1 MLEGVIMNY
10 SQESIT
16 DFSPESWGWKR
27 EFHAAWMALVD
38 SNPGFRAFSPA
49 RVTGREHHRYE
60 IVRPDFRSLAGFA
73 SLSGEPARFGFSVGV
88 PVSGRF
94 EYGATGPADYPVI
107 GDWVLVEAENESLR
121 IQGVLAR
128 RSALSRGSAGP
139 ICDEQVLAA
148 NVDVIFLVF
157 ALDGGRNFLLRF
169 LERALIVAKNSG
181 AACCIVLNKAD
192 LATAEERERSLFD
205 ARRAAPHLPV
215 VALSAKT
222 GEGVGDLSAI
232 ISPGETGCVLGKSG
246 VGKSALVNALAR
258 RADSTGAM
266 DLDGAADLAREGAVR
281 GDDLR
286 GRHTTTSSH
295 LYRLESGLLM
305 IDSPGIREL
314 KIWGDADALEG
325 GFPEIGELALS
336 CRFSD
341 CSHAE
346 EPGCAVR
353 EALVSGALDPARYR
367 AYLDLSKE
375 QAWLE
380 RRNDDR
386 ARRADDHKWKQISK
400 AQKELKKNGR

>member
-1 MLEGVIMNY
+1 M
-10 SQESIT
+10 
-16 DFSPESWGWKR
+16 
-27 EFHAAWMALVD
+27 
-38 SNPGFRAFSPA
+38 
-49 RVTGREHHRYE
+49 
-60 IVRPDFRSLAGFA
+60 
-73 SLSGEPARFGFSVGV
+73 
-88 PVSGRF
+88 
-94 EYGATGPADYPVI
+94 
-107 GDWVLVEAENESLR
+107 
-121 IQGVLAR
+121 
-128 RSALSRGSAGP
+128 
-139 ICDEQVLAA
+139 
-148 NVDVIFLVF
+148 
-157 ALDGGRNFLLRF
+157 
-169 LERALIVAKNSG
+169 
-181 AACCIVLNKAD
+181 LNKAD
-192 LATAEERERSLFD
+192 LATAEERDQAIFD

-258 RADSTGAM
+258 RADSTGAV
-266 DLDGAADLAREGAVR
+266 DLDGAVDLAREGAVR

-295 LYRLESGLLM
+295 LYRLDSGLLM

-314 KIWGDADALEG
+314 KIWGDADVLEG
-325 GFPEIGELALS
+325 GFPEITELALS

-341 CSHAE
+341 CAHVE

-353 EALVSGALDPARYR
+353 EALASGALDSARYQ

-375 QAWLE
+375 QAWLD

>member
-1 MLEGVIMNY
+1 MNV
-10 SQESIT
+10 SQRTIT
-16 DFSPESWGWKR
+16 DFTPESWGWKR
-27 EFHAAWMALVD
+27 EFHAAWMALAD
-38 SNPGFRAFSPA
+38 ANPSFRALVPA

-60 IVRPDFRSLAGFA
+60 IVRPDFRVLPGFD
-73 SLSGEPARFGFSVGV
+73 SFSPEQGSFGFSGGV
-88 PVSGRF
+88 TVSGRF
-94 EYGATGPADYPVI
+94 EYGASGAADYPVT
-107 GDWVLVEAENESLR
+107 GDWVLTQAEGDSVR
-121 IQGVLAR
+121 IQSVLAR

-192 LATAEERERSLFD
+192 LATGEEREKALLD

-222 GEGVGDLSAI
+222 GEGVSDLSAW
-232 ISPGETGCVLGKSG
+232 ISPGETGCALGKSG

-258 RADSTGAM
+258 GANLAGAV
-266 DLDGAADLAREGAVR
+266 DLVDAADLAREGRVR
-281 GDDLR
+281 SDDLK

-295 LYRLESGLLM
+295 LYRLDSGLLL

-325 GFPEIGELALS
+325 GFPEIAELALS
-336 CRFSD
+336 CRFAD
-341 CSHAE
+341 CSHAD

-353 EALVSGALDPARYR
+353 HALESGALDRARYQ

-380 RRNDDR
+380 RRSDDR
-386 ARRADDHKWKQISK
+386 ARRADEHKWKQISK
-400 AQKELKKNGR
+400 AQKELKKGGR